1 MHFLINVLTF
11 YIHDQSGPLLNRADM
26 SWGCEVVNGGWKT
39 LLLVELNSAVNISG
53 LEKSSCL
60 SWNITFNKIKL
71 LISILLS
78 ARKQDSKV
86 KFIVN
91 QYHKE
96 WKGIGEAAEAGWERG
111 GMQRGG
117 IKNLLR
123 YILDV
128 SLGIGQTITSGE
140 NTKRVG
146 EAWAGRSRLTDPHTE
161 NN

>member
-1 MHFLINVLTF
+1 MSPASRN
-11 YIHDQSGPLLNRADM
+11 PLV
-26 SWGCEVVNGGWKT
+26 SPK
-39 LLLVELNSAVNISG
+39 
-53 LEKSSCL
+53 
-60 SWNITFNKIKL
+60 NITFNKINL

-78 ARKQDSKV
+78 VLYRCKV

-96 WKGIGEAAEAGWERG
+96 WKGRGEAAEASVERG

-140 NTKRVG
+140 KHKESRRGMGWQIKADRPSYG
-146 EAWAGRSRLTDPHTE
+146 E
-161 NN
+161 

>member
-1 MHFLINVLTF
+1 MHLLINVLTF
-11 YIHDQSGPLLNRADM
+11 YIHDQSGPRLNRADM

-96 WKGIGEAAEAGWERG
+96 WKGRGEAAEASVERG

-140 NTKRVG
+140 QYKESGRGMGGQIKADRPSYG
-146 EAWAGRSRLTDPHTE
+146 E
-161 NN
+161 